1 MYTKKASLYFA
12 LATILLVLG
21 IFLQDWQLATLV
33 LALASLFFLSNLWG
47 LPDKVEVRVDHQV
60 VPSDS
65 FGDEDI
71 LVRIVISNHTNVPLG
86 NVELRESIP
95 DTIKLNEGA
104 AGLHLRLEALERL
117 EISLEFPSPIRG
129 HYVIGP
135 VVVRVRDGFGLYLV
149 EVKITPVILSIMP
162 RPERIRS
169 AELRPRHLGPWPG
182 TIPARTRGQGTEF
195 YSLRSYVAGD
205 DPKRINWKA
214 SARFQRLIINET
226 VAERVT
232 DVMVLL
238 DTDVTFY
245 ETAEAE
251 LFEREV
257 RAAASMTRLLLR
269 QGNRVG
275 LILQG
280 EERGIVPPA
289 FGKRHERNMLFLLA
303 AAKPGRAVLP
313 TSYVLTL
320 LARLMLPSKAQ
331 IVIISSLLDASI
343 VGGIHEVAAAG
354 YSILILSP
362 SPENPSDF
370 ESEPEEIAYRMLMLE
385 RSNTL
390 RALEMICAVA
400 DWPIGIPLSVI
411 LSKVRRVRPMIL
423 A

>member
-1 MYTKKASLYFA
+1 LYTKKASLYFA

-21 IFLQDWQLATLV
+21 IFLQDWQLAALV
-33 LALASLFFLSNLWG
+33 LALASLFFLSNLSG
-47 LPDKVEVRVDHQV
+47 LPDKVEVQVDHQV

-71 LVRIVISNHTNVPLG
+71 LVRIEISNNTNGPLG

-95 DTIKLNEGA
+95 DTIKLHKGA
-104 AGLHLRLEALERL
+104 ARLHLRLAALERL
-117 EISLEFPSPIRG
+117 EIPLEFPSPIRG
-129 HYVIGP
+129 HYEIGP
-135 VVVRVRDGFGLYLV
+135 VIVMVRDGFGLYLA
-149 EVKITPVILSIMP
+149 EVKTSPVILSIMP
-162 RPERIRS
+162 RPELIRG

-182 TIPARTRGQGTEF
+182 TIPARTLGQGTEF
-195 YSLRSYVAGD
+195 YSMRGYVAGD

-245 ETAEAE
+245 EPGEAE
-251 LFEREV
+251 LFERGV

-280 EERGIVPPA
+280 EERGIVPPG
-289 FGKRHERNMLFLLA
+289 FGKRHERNVLFLLA

-313 TSYVLTL
+313 TSYVFTL

-331 IVIISSLLDASI
+331 IVIISSLLDATI
-343 VGGIHEVAAAG
+343 VDGIREVVAAG
-354 YSILILSP
+354 YSILIVSP
-362 SPENPSDF
+362 SPENPSEF

-390 RALEMICAVA
+390 RALEKVCAVA
-400 DWPIGIPLSVI
+400 DWPVGVPLSVI
-411 LSKVRRVRPMIL
+411 LSKVRRVRPKIP